1 MRFVKFAGAL
11 GVGAVLLLP
20 VGVVCAQSSAP
31 QPAAQSS
38 SDPLAA
44 AAKRA
49 QDDKKDQPKPAHVW
63 DNDTIPKAGHEI
75 SVVGQ
80 SSSTTPDG
88 TSPDATPGTAAASA
102 AAPVPAPAPAASA
115 QDQATRDAKIQSQL
129 TNAKENLA
137 SLKTDLDLMQRT
149 LVLDSQMYYS
159 KPDYSTDRDGA
170 RKLTDEQAKI
180 ADKQQAIED
189 AEKKIADLEAQLKD
203 SPANAPPPNRD

>member
-1 MRFVKFAGAL
+1 MRLAKFAHTL
-11 GVGAVLLLP
+11 GLAAILFLP
-20 VGVVCAQSSAP
+20 VGAVCAQSSAP
-31 QPAAQSS
+31 QSTAQSS

-49 QDDKKDQPKPAHVW
+49 QEKKDQSKPAHVW

-80 SSSTTPDG
+80 NDSTASDG
-88 TSPDATPGTAAASA
+88 TNPG
-102 AAPVPAPAPAASA
+102 AAPGAPAGSGVAVSAPASA
-115 QDQATRDAKIQSQL
+115 QDQAALDAKLQSQV

-159 KPDYSTDRDGA
+159 KPDYSNDRQGA

-189 AEKKIADLEAQLKD
+189 AEKKIAELEAQLKD

>member
-1 MRFVKFAGAL
+1 MRFVKFARGL
-11 GVGAVLLLP
+11 GIGAVLFLP

-49 QDDKKDQPKPAHVW
+49 QDDKKDQSKPAHVW

-80 SSSTTPDG
+80 SSSATPDG
-88 TSPDATPGTAAASA
+88 TSPDATSGTAAASA
-102 AAPVPAPAPAASA
+102 AAPAPAPAASA
-115 QDQATRDAKIQSQL
+115 QDQAARDARIQSQL
-129 TNAKENLA
+129 TKAKENLA

>member
-1 MRFVKFAGAL
+1 MRFAKFAHGLGTGAL
-11 GVGAVLLLP
+11 LLLTS
-20 VGVVCAQSSAP
+20 GVVCAQSSAP
-31 QPAAQSS
+31 PPAAQSS
-38 SDPLAA
+38 SDPFAA

-49 QDDKKDQPKPAHVW
+49 QGDKKDQPKPARVW

-80 SSSTTPDG
+80 NDSATPDG
-88 TSPDATPGTAAASA
+88 TNPDATPGTAAASA
-102 AAPVPAPAPAASA
+102 AVPAPAPASSA
-115 QDQATRDAKIQSQL
+115 QAQAALDAKLQSQL

-159 KPDYSTDRDGA
+159 KPDYSTDRDGL

-189 AEKKIADLEAQLKD
+189 AEKKIAELEAQLKD
-203 SPANAPPPNRD
+203 SPANAPPANRD

>member
-1 MRFVKFAGAL
+1 MRFAKFVHGL
-11 GVGAVLLLP
+11 GMGGLLLLP
-20 VGVVCAQSSAP
+20 AGVVCAQSAAP
-31 QPAAQSS
+31 QTPAQSS

-44 AAKRA
+44 AAKHT
-49 QDDKKDQPKPAHVW
+49 QDDKKDQSKPARVW

-75 SVVGQ
+75 SVIGQ
-80 SSSTTPDG
+80 TDSAPNDG
-88 TSPDATPGTAAASA
+88 TNPDATPGVAAGTGTA
-102 AAPVPAPAPAASA
+102 PAPAPSA
-115 QDQATRDAKIQSQL
+115 QDQAALDAKTQSQL
-129 TNAKENLA
+129 SNAKENLA

-189 AEKKIADLEAQLKD
+189 AEKKIAELEAQLKD